1 MHHHPRALGLTIGI
15 SAITL
20 LAAANLLFLVIL
32 FRTPVNFLTSIWVVL
47 IIVSLPVLTVITYR
61 TFCLINAKYLF
72 TQNALVIVWGPV
84 RQIIPMDEIAGLI
97 VGNDLETDLAAR
109 GLWWP
114 GCLVGRGHS
123 EKVGDL
129 TYYATTPQSGQI
141 ILITSAGS
149 YVISPTDLQGFVQSF
164 EGEGRKGIE
173 AEIEYEVNR
182 PEFYDWEI
190 WRDRLALVLIGI
202 GLILPFIL
210 LVAVSIRVPFLAN
223 EIPLHFD
230 TTGQVD
236 RVGSPVGLFILPA
249 IGGLVWIINAVIG
262 GAFYIRRA
270 ERPAAYLLWLGS
282 TLVQVFLWVGA
293 FGFLF

>member
-1 MHHHPRALGLTIGI
+1 
-15 SAITL
+15 
-20 LAAANLLFLVIL
+20 
-32 FRTPVNFLTSIWVVL
+32 
-47 IIVSLPVLTVITYR
+47 
-61 TFCLINAKYLF
+61 
-72 TQNALVIVWGPV
+72 
-84 RQIIPMDEIAGLI
+84 
-97 VGNDLETDLAAR
+97 
-109 GLWWP
+109 
-114 GCLVGRGHS
+114 
-123 EKVGDL
+123 
-129 TYYATTPQSGQI
+129 
-141 ILITSAGS
+141 
-149 YVISPTDLQGFVQSF
+149 VISPADVQGFVQSF

-190 WRDRLALVLIGI
+190 WRDRLALVLIGA

-223 EIPLHFD
+223 EVPLHFD
-230 TTGQVD
+230 TTGRVD

-282 TLVQVFLWVGA
+282 TLVQVFLWVA
-293 FGFLF
+293 AVGFIF